1 MAKGNS
7 KQDITVHKINSLGQG
22 LANPCPRAKFS
33 PHLILRRTF
42 YWNTVPPVC
51 FRILSGY
58 FASTIAELSSC
69 SRTMLLTKPK
79 MFIVWPFTK
88 FTSPRSYEK
97 RYILKKGYIKVSF
110 SGLGRLSGVAG
121 SPKKWPGNGEGQ
133 RKENLIIR
141 IIVWRE
147 T

>member
-79 MFIVWPFTK
+79 MFMSGPLQSLPAHVHM
-88 FTSPRSYEK
+88 
-97 RYILKKGYIKVSF
+97 KKDIS
-110 SGLGRLSGVAG
+110 S
-121 SPKKWPGNGEGQ
+121 KKATL
-133 RKENLIIR
+133 R
-141 IIVWRE
+141 
-147 T
+147 